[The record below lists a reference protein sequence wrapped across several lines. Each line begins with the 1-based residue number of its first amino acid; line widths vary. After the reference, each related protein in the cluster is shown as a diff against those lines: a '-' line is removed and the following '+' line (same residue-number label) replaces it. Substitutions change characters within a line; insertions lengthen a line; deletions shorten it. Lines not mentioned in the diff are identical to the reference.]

1 MFPHASRKF
10 LARKAVTYRRASPQK
25 TDALVKIRG
34 PSAEKKVARS
44 RVSPVNG
51 ISEENSWHM
60 ETDQTLRL
68 LIVEESRND
77 AESLANI
84 LRNAGQASRVSYA
97 EDQEDI
103 EKCLDQQVPDLVL
116 CATGL
121 ESVSLGDVALLL
133 LQRQLR
139 VPLIAIGESGEE
151 ASIVE
156 AMRLGATDLCSY
168 DQPEHLQLVVKREV
182 SQIKTCQDTQKFEL
196 QFHESE
202 KRARMLMESS
212 RDAIAYVHEGM
223 HIFANSSYLAMFGF
237 GSLDEMKGTPIL
249 DIVAPEDHIEF
260 KEFLRNYSTGDG
272 QEGTLETRGLLPD
285 GKKFDAEMEF
295 APASIDGEPC
305 TQIVI
310 RNQTTSNKELEQKL
324 KYLTKQDVMTGL
336 FNRQYFME
344 ELELAV
350 TDAISGSSSAA
361 ALYLI
366 VDNFKDIKDK
376 VGIGVADVVIRDIA
390 DVLREHTSD
399 SDIVARFGDHSFAV
413 LHRNCDMASIE
424 ALGETLR
431 QAVEHHI
438 ADVQEQSITTTCSIG
453 MSIVAES
460 TPSAHEVISRAD
472 LACEVARSSGG
483 NRIHLHNPVVDE
495 QIGKE
500 RDQQMY
506 ALIKDALEQNQFQ
519 LLYQPIV
526 SLQGAGG
533 EKYEVLLRMLN
544 DEGDHILPSQF
555 LPIAEQTGQVAEID
569 RWVIRG
575 AVEALAAHRARG
587 ADAQFFIKICAGTLL
602 DDSLAPFIQQCI
614 REYRLP
620 GDALI
625 FEIAEKHAA
634 QHLKHAKNF
643 VNTIHKLHCKSAL
656 EHFGASPN
664 SFQLLKHLPV
674 DFLKID
680 GSFIHNL
687 ATDNNN
693 QAMVKSILDTASSMN
708 KECIAEYVQD
718 AHSLAVLWQS
728 GINYIQGNFLQEPS
742 EALNYD
748 FTGEI
753 A

>member
-1 MFPHASRKF
+1 
-10 LARKAVTYRRASPQK
+10 
-25 TDALVKIRG
+25 
-34 PSAEKKVARS
+34 VARS
-44 RVSPVNG
+44 RASPANG
-51 ISEENSWHM
+51 ISEENTGHM
-60 ETDQTLRL
+60 EKDQTLRL

-84 LRNAGQASRVSYA
+84 LRNAGQASRLSYA

-121 ESVSLGDVALLL
+121 EAISLGDVVLL
-133 LQRQLR
+133 LQQRQLGI
-139 VPLIAIGESGEE
+139 PLIAISESGDES
-151 ASIVE
+151 SIVE

-168 DQPEHLQLVVKREV
+168 DQPEHLQLIVKREM
-182 SQIKTCQDTQKFEL
+182 SQLKACHNAQNFEL
-196 QFHESE
+196 KFHESE

-212 RDAIAYVHEGM
+212 RDAISYVHEGM
-223 HIFANSSYLAMFGF
+223 HIFANSSYLEMFGF
-237 GSLDEMKGTPIL
+237 ESLDEIEGTPIL
-249 DIVAPEDHIEF
+249 DMVAPEDHTEF

-272 QEGTLETRGLLPD
+272 QEGKLETRGLLPD
-285 GKKFDAEMEF
+285 GKKFNAEMEF
-295 APASIDGEPC
+295 TPASIDGEPC

-324 KYLTKQDVMTGL
+324 KYLSKQDVLTGL

-350 TDAISGSSSAA
+350 TDAVSGSGSAA
-361 ALYLI
+361 VLYLL

-390 DVLREHTSD
+390 EVLREHTGD
-399 SDIVARFGDHSFAV
+399 SDIVARFGDHSFVV
-413 LHRNCDMASIE
+413 LQRDCDPASIQ

-431 QAVEHHI
+431 QTVENHI
-438 ADVQEQSITTTCSIG
+438 ADVEEQSITTTCSIG

-495 QIGKE
+495 KIGKE

-506 ALIKDALEQNQFQ
+506 ALIKDALEQSQFQ
-519 LLYQPIV
+519 LLYQPVV
-526 SLQGAGG
+526 SLQGDEG

-544 DEGDHILPSQF
+544 DEGEHILPSQF
-555 LPIAEQTGQVAEID
+555 LSIAEQTGQVAEID
-569 RWVIRG
+569 RWVIRN
-575 AVEALAAHRARG
+575 AIPVLAEHRARG
-587 ADAQFFIKICAGTLL
+587 ANTQFFIKVCAATLL
-602 DDSLAPFIQQCI
+602 DDELTAFIQQSI
-614 REYRLP
+614 QKARLP
-620 GDALI
+620 ADALI

-634 QHLKHAKNF
+634 QHLKHARAF
-643 VNTIHKLHCKSAL
+643 VKAMHEVHCKSAL
-656 EHFGASPN
+656 EHFGTSPN

-680 GSFIHNL
+680 SSFVHNL

-708 KECIAEYVQD
+708 KQCIAAHVQD

-748 FTGEI
+748 FSGEI